1 VHRTSRGRARLRG
14 RTRGGY
20 RGRPRCAA
28 SRGRETLSGRSTRD
42 RKERKHHEL
51 RHPHRHLSGRRP
63 RPSQGAVPAL
73 LGTEPYVDEPYY
85 VGFRLGDQE
94 FGLDPNGHRQG
105 TPGPVT
111 YYHVDDLKD
120 PLGRLR
126 ETGASQQSEIRDV
139 GGGKLVVTLTDP
151 DGNVFGLS
159 QEP

>member
-1 VHRTSRGRARLRG
+1 MN
-14 RTRGGY
+14 
-20 RGRPRCAA
+20 
-28 SRGRETLSGRSTRD
+28 SGIHTVIYPVD
-42 RKERKHHEL
+42 DLGQAKAL
-51 RHPHRHLSGRRP
+51 Y
-63 RPSQGAVPAL
+63 QAL

-120 PLGRLR
+120 LLGRLR
-126 ETGASQQSEIRDV
+126 ETGASQQSEVRDV